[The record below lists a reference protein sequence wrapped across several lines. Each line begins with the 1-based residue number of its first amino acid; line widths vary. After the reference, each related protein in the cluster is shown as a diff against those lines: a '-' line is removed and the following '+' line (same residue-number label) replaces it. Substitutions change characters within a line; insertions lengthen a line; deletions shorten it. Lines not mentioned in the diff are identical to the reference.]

1 VNSTAPQR
9 SSLNAIAGPIVG
21 EFVLG
26 MLVAV
31 AGLYLASHTSDAA
44 AGSFGLTQVVL
55 ESLSVL
61 FRVLAIGTGV
71 VVGQALGSGR
81 QHEVQ
86 RSAFAALGASTWA
99 GLAVAFVLLVG
110 HPVLLHM
117 LNAPTEVLPIA
128 GVYMMCLAPAMVLE
142 AHNLS
147 MAAVLRAHLYARDSL
162 RIMILMHSTHLLLA
176 WLLMRGVGGWDGLG
190 LNGYALAYLAS
201 RALGLWLHIRFW
213 RERLAMHPRTPHW
226 WLMRWSAIGPILRV
240 GIPGAAV
247 ELGYRLGFMVS
258 IAATARLGVS
268 ALAAHAYTLQ
278 TLKFVLLI
286 SLSIGWAVEIM
297 VGRLVGA
304 GKLREA
310 DQMVKKGVR
319 NGLLASGS
327 LAVLAALSAPWL
339 MQVFTKDPDII
350 RLCQTLLWLSVA
362 LELGRVFNLVVNGAL
377 RASGDVHYP
386 MLASLGSLVFLLG
399 AGSHWMGQWWGLPG
413 IWLAYIA
420 DECTRGLLMW
430 WRWRRG
436 GWWGLARSTVRGL
449 RQRQR

>member
-1 VNSTAPQR
+1 VNASAPQR
-9 SSLNAIAGPIVG
+9 NSLNAIAGPIVG

-81 QHEVQ
+81 GHEVQ
-86 RSAFAALGASTWA
+86 RSAFAALGASSWA
-99 GLAVAFVLLVG
+99 GLTVALVLLAG
-110 HPVLLHM
+110 HPLLLHI
-117 LNAPTEVLPIA
+117 LNAPAEVLPIA

-162 RIMILMHSTHLLLA
+162 RIMIVMHSTHLLLA

-190 LNGYALAYLAS
+190 LNGYALAYLCS

-213 RERLAMHPRTPHW
+213 RERLAMRPRAAHW

-240 GIPGAAV
+240 GVPGAAV

-304 GKLREA
+304 GRLREA

-339 MQVFTKDPDII
+339 MRAFTQDPAII
-350 RLCQTLLWLSVA
+350 ALCQTLLWLSVA

-386 MLASLGSLVFLLG
+386 MFASLGSLVLLLG
-399 AGSHWMGQWWGLPG
+399 VGSHWMGQWWGLPG

-420 DECTRGLLMW
+420 DEATRGLLMW

-436 GWWGLARSTVRGL
+436 GWWRLARATVRGL
-449 RQRQR
+449 RQR